1 MALGCFEQLRDFRR
15 DDLPGQAKL
24 VFRPAA
30 QPAAR
35 VGREPGPIVISCCEL
50 QRTTKEIAS
59 VNLKIGPPFEAVN
72 FWPSSS
78 NAMVRMLPFGTV
90 LSSGGILF
98 EAAGVFASSLLS
110 SILEKFA

>member
-1 MALGCFEQLRDFRR
+1 M
-15 DDLPGQAKL
+15 
-24 VFRPAA
+24 
-30 QPAAR
+30 
-35 VGREPGPIVISCCEL
+35 
-50 QRTTKEIAS
+50 
-59 VNLKIGPPFEAVN
+59 NLKIGPPFEAVN